1 MQHFLDFDNDG
12 YLDLMIAGESAAKDG
27 RGIFLYHNDGK
38 GNFTD
43 VSQLL
48 PEELKSGNKIAVFD
62 YNDDGDLDVVITGV
76 NGRVFLLRNDGGNT
90 NHFIRIKLVGLRAGS
105 AKNNHFGIGAKM
117 EMRAGDLYQ
126 TMVVTDPN
134 IHFGIGKRSTADV
147 IRITWTNG
155 VPQNIFFP
163 GTDQS
168 LVESQT
174 LKGSCPFLYTW
185 DGDEYVF
192 VKDILWRSALGMPLG
207 IMGGNRAYAFPD
219 ASDDYLKVPGE
230 MLKPVDGAYSIQ
242 LTSELWET
250 IYFDKVELVAVDH
263 PDSVDIFVPEQFSPP
278 PFPGKKVYQV
288 REKNLPV
295 SATDSKGNDVLILSV
310 KKGRCISFRF

>member
-1 MQHFLDFDNDG
+1 MKNIPDALRVQEAETRDRNR
-12 YLDLMIAGESAAKDG
+12 Y
-27 RGIFLYHNDGK
+27 R
-38 GNFTD
+38 
-43 VSQLL
+43 
-48 PEELKSGNKIAVFD
+48 
-62 YNDDGDLDVVITGV
+62 VITGV
-76 NGRVFLLRNDGGNT
+76 NGGVFLLRNDGGNT
-90 NHFIRIKLVGLRAGS
+90 NHFIRMKLVGLRAGS

-168 LVESQT
+168 LVEAQT

-185 DGDEYVF
+185 NGDEYVF
-192 VKDILWRSALGMPLG
+192 VKDIMWRSALGMPLG
-207 IMGGNRAYAFPD
+207 IMGGNTAYAFPD
-219 ASDDYLKVPGE
+219 ASDDYLKIPGE
-230 MLKPVDGAYSIQ
+230 LLKPDNGEYSIQ

-250 IYFDKVELVAVDH
+250 IYFDKIELVAVDH
-263 PDSVDIFVPEQFSPP
+263 PDSVDVFVPEQFSPP
-278 PFPGKKVYQV
+278 PFP
-288 REKNLPV
+288 
-295 SATDSKGNDVLILSV
+295 V
-310 KKGRCISFRF
+310 KRFTR